1 MRFVSGLNILLGRA
15 VLHSPLSITTRY
27 FTTMTAIK
35 PLILVD
41 GSSYLYRAFH
51 ALPPLNTS
59 KGQPTGAIKGVINML
74 RRLYKDY
81 PDSPIAVVFDAKGK
95 TFRDDIYDQYKA
107 QRPPMPDDLRS
118 QIEPINAIIDA
129 MGLPRLVIDGVE
141 ADDVI
146 GTLAAQAGK
155 ERPVLV
161 STGDKDMAQLVNEH
175 VTLVNTMTDTVMD
188 VAGVKE
194 KFGIP
199 PELIIDFLALMGDKV
214 DNIPG
219 VAGVGEKTALALIQA
234 LGGVSSIYE
243 NIDKV
248 ADLPIRGAKGV
259 AKKLADSHDN
269 ALLSYTLATIKC
281 DVPLDV
287 GVADLLP
294 TAPDNERLL
303 SLFKEFE
310 FKTWVDELSREE
322 RGAAISAESGVG
334 DSASGVSGLAST
346 GVMADELALTSDVAP
361 QLDASAYQIILTQ
374 ADFELWLDK
383 LRGAKIFAFDTET
396 TSLNYM
402 QARVVGVSFA
412 VNAGEAAYL
421 PFGHDYL
428 DVPDQLNEADV
439 LAQLKPLLEDPDRY
453 KVGQNLKYD
462 ANVLLNHGITLRGI
476 HDDTMLASYVLD
488 STGSRHD
495 MDTLALKYLDH
506 TTIHFEDIA
515 GKGAKQITFNQIA
528 LEQAGPYA
536 AEDADIT
543 LRLYQA
549 LLPKIQ
555 QHEGLLAVYRN
566 IELPLVP
573 VLSRIERN
581 GAYVDREL
589 LSKQS
594 HELGMKMQA
603 LEKEAYELAGGEFNL
618 ASPKQLGEILFE
630 RLQIPVT
637 KKTPKGA
644 PSTAEEVLAELA
656 HDYPLP
662 RVILEHRGMAKLKST
677 YTDKLPL
684 QIDPKTGRI
693 HTSYHQAVAAT
704 GRLSSSDPNL
714 QNIPIRSAEGRRIRQ
729 AFIAPPGY
737 VILAADYSQ
746 IELRI
751 MAHLSGD
758 RGLVD
763 AFSRGEDIHRA
774 TAAEVFGVSTD
785 EVSDE
790 QRRNA
795 KAINFGLIYGM
806 SAFGLARQL
815 HLGRKEAQQ
824 YIDLYFERYP
834 GVLRYMDETR
844 VLASEKGYVETLFG
858 RRLHLPEINA
868 RNGMR
873 RQAAERTAINAPMQG
888 TAADIIKRAMIAVD
902 QYLSSS
908 AVDAKMIMQVHDELV
923 LEVAPAD
930 LETVQAEVV
939 RLMMA
944 AAELAVPLEVGV
956 GVGANWDEAH

>member
-1 MRFVSGLNILLGRA
+1 
-15 VLHSPLSITTRY
+15 
-27 FTTMTAIK
+27 
-35 PLILVD
+35 
-41 GSSYLYRAFH
+41 
-51 ALPPLNTS
+51 
-59 KGQPTGAIKGVINML
+59 
-74 RRLYKDY
+74 
-81 PDSPIAVVFDAKGK
+81 
-95 TFRDDIYDQYKA
+95 
-107 QRPPMPDDLRS
+107 
-118 QIEPINAIIDA
+118 
-129 MGLPRLVIDGVE
+129 
-141 ADDVI
+141 
-146 GTLAAQAGK
+146 
-155 ERPVLV
+155 
-161 STGDKDMAQLVNEH
+161 
-175 VTLVNTMTDTVMD
+175 
-188 VAGVKE
+188 
-194 KFGIP
+194 
-199 PELIIDFLALMGDKV
+199 
-214 DNIPG
+214 
-219 VAGVGEKTALALIQA
+219 
-234 LGGVSSIYE
+234 
-243 NIDKV
+243 
-248 ADLPIRGAKGV
+248 
-259 AKKLADSHDN
+259 
-269 ALLSYTLATIKC
+269 
-281 DVPLDV
+281 V

-294 TAPDNERLL
+294 KAPDTERLL
-303 SLFKEFE
+303 SLFKEYE

-322 RGAAISAESGVG
+322 RSANISAESGAAEAVP
-334 DSASGVSGLAST
+334 SGLAST
-346 GVMADELALTSDVAP
+346 GAMAEELALTSTVAP
-361 QLDASAYQIILTQ
+361 QLDACQYQIILSQ
-374 ADFELWLDK
+374 ADFDVWLAK
-383 LRGAKIFAFDTET
+383 LRAAKIFAFDTET

-412 VNAGEAAYL
+412 VDAGEAAYL

-428 DVPDQLNEADV
+428 DVPDQLAEVSV
-439 LAQLKPLLEDPDRY
+439 LAQLKPLLEDPDHY

-506 TTIHFEDIA
+506 STIHFEDIA

-543 LRLYQA
+543 LRLYQT

-603 LEKEAYELAGGEFNL
+603 LEKEAYALAGGEFNL

-644 PSTAEEVLAELA
+644 PSTAEEVLVELA

-662 RVILEHRGMAKLKST
+662 KVILEHRGMAKLKST

-758 RGLVD
+758 RGLVE

-844 VLASEKGYVETLFG
+844 VSASEKGYVETLFG

-902 QYLSSS
+902 EYLSSS
-908 AVDAKMIMQVHDELV
+908 NVDAKMIMQVHDELV

-930 LETVQAEVV
+930 LETVQTEVV

-944 AAELAVPLEVGV
+944 AADLAVPLEVGV